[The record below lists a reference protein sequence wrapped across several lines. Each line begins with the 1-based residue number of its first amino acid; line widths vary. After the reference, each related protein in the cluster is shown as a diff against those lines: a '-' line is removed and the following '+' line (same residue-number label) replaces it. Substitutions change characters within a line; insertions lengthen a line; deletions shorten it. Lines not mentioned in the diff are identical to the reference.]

1 MTFPIRNGISGI
13 EAQIRCGKCTARFIR
28 PRQLLL
34 TGRVEDRNRR
44 RNVARPAESH
54 VLEFFKTANRV
65 RFGVAGMFLG
75 NSTFRVMSSQANQLC
90 QIQLALKLSFEYCG
104 DRTATGVKDDPM
116 TSSRRSFLHVVAGG
130 SLYMGARAAGETAK
144 QLRGIFPIAQTPFT
158 VSDKLDVDS
167 LVKQLRFI
175 DRGRVHGFV
184 WPQLASEWST
194 LSESERM
201 EGAEALG
208 SAAKKLRPALVLGV
222 QAPDTDAAVRYAI
235 QAKKVGA
242 DAIISL
248 PPVDEKDPKA
258 VVAYYKRVGEATDL
272 PLFAQA
278 VGNMS
283 VPTLIEMYKSI
294 PTFRYVKDEAGQPL
308 FRIKQ
313 LREQSSDQLKVFT
326 GGHGRTMIDEMNRG
340 FSGTMPAASFA
351 DLYASAWDLWQEGK
365 QKESMDMFG
374 RVSMLISEI
383 SVYGIE
389 SLKYILQLRGVF
401 QTFQTREKRD
411 NVQSAASIGL
421 GGHLDES
428 GKEIIRRMLDDLKPW
443 LKA

>member
-1 MTFPIRNGISGI
+1 MIR
-13 EAQIRCGKCTARFIR
+13 T
-28 PRQLLL
+28 
-34 TGRVEDRNRR
+34 
-44 RNVARPAESH
+44 
-54 VLEFFKTANRV
+54 
-65 RFGVAGMFLG
+65 
-75 NSTFRVMSSQANQLC
+75 
-90 QIQLALKLSFEYCG
+90 
-104 DRTATGVKDDPM
+104 
-116 TSSRRSFLHVVAGG
+116 RRSFLQVLSGG
-130 SLYMGARAAGETAK
+130 AVCLAAPSATAK
-144 QLRGIFPIAQTPFT
+144 RLRGVFPIAQSPFT
-158 VSDKLDVDS
+158 DSDKLDLDA
-167 LVKQLRFI
+167 LVEQLRFI
-175 DRGRVHGFV
+175 DRGKVHGFV
-184 WPQLASEWST
+184 WPQLASEWSM

-201 EGAEALG
+201 QGAEALG
-208 SAAKKLRPALVLGV
+208 AAAKKLRPALVLGV
-222 QAPDTDAAVRYAI
+222 QAPDTDAAVRYAL

-258 VVAYYKRVGEATDL
+258 IVAYYKRVGAATDL

-283 VPTLIEMYKSI
+283 VATLIDMYKEI

-308 FRIKQ
+308 FRIGE
-313 LREQSSDQLKVFT
+313 LRRQSNDELKIFT
-326 GGHGRTMIDEMNRG
+326 GAHGKTMIDEMNRG

-351 DLYASAWDLWQEGK
+351 DLYATAWDLWQEGK

-374 RVSMLISEI
+374 RVSMLISEV

-401 QTFQTREKRD
+401 KTYRTREKRN

-421 GGHLDES
+421 GGRLDEQ
-428 GKEIIRRMLDDLKPW
+428 GKEIIRRMLDDVKPW